1 MAGLPIRL
9 VTNDFDFL
17 APLALGEVVA
27 EGVDLRF
34 ERTPEALDRTLA
46 DGSVDAGELSFAR
59 HLARLARGDRSFVGL
74 PIFPHRAFRH
84 RCFFVRRGSALRGL
98 AELAGRR
105 IGTNEWPATGN
116 TWSRAALREQ
126 GVAIEGMRWWVGSI
140 DGAPSSRPQGTLP
153 AHVQPGPP
161 GRTLLEML
169 LADELDALM
178 CPKPPRG
185 FYDPDGPVVRLI
197 PDYRRA
203 EAEYY
208 RRTGIY
214 PAHHIVGVRREL
226 FEREPWV
233 GTSLYRALDGSI
245 RRWVEAA
252 RPLAELTPWMLSE
265 LEEVAALMGTGWH
278 ASGVEPNR
286 RMIQALCDELHV
298 QGLVERRLE
307 ASAVFA
313 EVETAI
319 AEGEARSRGS

>member
-34 ERTPEALDRTLA
+34 ERTAEALDRTLA
-46 DGSVDAGELSFAR
+46 DRSVDAGELSFAR
-59 HLARLARGDRSFVGL
+59 HIARLASDDNSFVGL
-74 PIFPHRAFRH
+74 PVFPHRAFRH
-84 RCFFVRRGSALRGL
+84 RCFFVRRGSGLKAL

-105 IGTNEWPATGN
+105 VGTNEWPATGN

-126 GVAIEGMRWWVGSI
+126 GVAIDSVRWWVGSV
-140 DGAPSSRPQGTLP
+140 DGAPSNRPQGTLP
-153 AHVQPGPP
+153 PHVRPCPP

-185 FYDPDGPVVRLI
+185 FYDEGGPVVRLI

-203 EAEYY
+203 EQEYY
-208 RRTGIY
+208 RRTGLY
-214 PAHHIVGVRREL
+214 PAHHIIGVRREL
-226 FEREPWV
+226 FERAPWV
-233 GTSLYRALDGSI
+233 AVSLYRALDGSI
-245 RRWVEAA
+245 KRWAA
-252 RPLAELTPWMLSE
+252 EPRPLAELTPWMLAE
-265 LEEVAALMGTGWH
+265 LEEVGGLMGTRWH

-286 RMIQALCDELHV
+286 RMIQALCDELHA

-307 ASAVFA
+307 ASILFA
-313 EVETAI
+313 ELDGLA
-319 AEGEARSRGS
+319 G

>member
-1 MAGLPIRL
+1 MARLSIRL

-27 EGVDLRF
+27 EGVDLRC
-34 ERTPEALDRTLA
+34 ERTAEALDRTLA

-59 HLARLARGDRSFVGL
+59 HLIRLANGDGSFVGL
-74 PIFPHRAFRH
+74 PVFPHRAFRH
-84 RCFFVRRGSALRGL
+84 RCFFVRRGSRLRGL

-105 IGTNEWPATGN
+105 VGTNEWPATGN

-126 GVAIEGMRWWVGSI
+126 GVAIDGMSWSVGSV
-140 DGAPSSRPQGTLP
+140 DGTPSTRPQGTLP
-153 AHVQPGPP
+153 PYVRPCPP

-169 LADELDALM
+169 LAGEIDALM
-178 CPKPPRG
+178 CPKPPGG
-185 FYDPDGPVVRLI
+185 FYDQDGPVVRLI

-203 EAEYY
+203 EQEYY
-208 RRTGIY
+208 RRTGVY
-214 PAHHIVGVRREL
+214 PAHHIVGVRREV

-233 GTSLYRALDGSI
+233 AASLYRALDGSI
-245 RRWVEAA
+245 QRWAA
-252 RPLAELTPWMLSE
+252 EPRPLAELTPWMLAE
-265 LEEVAALMGTGWH
+265 LEETGGLMGTGWH

-307 ASAVFA
+307 AATVFG
-313 EVETAI
+313 EF
-319 AEGEARSRGS
+319 EGVMASG